1 MLSSMLN
8 NRIGNTMATIAVS
21 QMLMDRLNSLIRINK
36 YDVSSIGIS
45 SSLSLT
51 INLAQMVGMSYDE
64 IVELLTDFLTSNYG
78 SAIRTMDKAVRVAL
92 LTALNAMVSCAAS
105 PIISDDFLYT
115 IEGEGDDVTFT
126 RAEKPMDISLSSIDI
141 YNLFSKATPTGARA
155 EYYYGD
161 VPSGATPSEVWK
173 SGDLNAFIW
182 YVMNM
187 VEPYSEGDQ
196 KYWDK
201 LIWDNRN
208 KEFKDFLAEEDL
220 SQYGE
225 GDKYTY
231 DGEEAEDFW
240 GENVFY
246 KRKRIMRLDY
256 NDRTNSL
263 RVQLDGETYGKK
275 KIFGFELPERYD
287 DDSGNTFTYERN
299 RTIYDFNKDYVDNLR
314 IFYVKPIVAAIVNAA
329 SNFTIDFSLNGTLSY
344 EEEILRGEISKILTK
359 IIEADDTEIEDCY
372 FTFSNDE
379 YDQLVHEAE
388 MRRKGISVVTGDIKQ
403 GTRYNAELL
412 MQSIDQINSAA
423 SLQEQKSVIKNTITV
438 IASATGATDDSV
450 LDAGWKWNWN
460 GDTYSTKILQLLKNM
475 LMQFL
480 EAFLT
485 PRVVLIFLINFKF
498 ANGELPKTPLDFLS
512 AFLKMLWPV
521 IKSLVDFFINYLFEE
536 VLKRVKEL
544 MEIYLLK
551 LALEQLEKYKT
562 IVLALIDNCTLNLF
576 VPYIKKTQLIGNIDN
591 VVGADILETKSS
603 PDKDNC

>member
-187 VEPYSEGDQ
+187 VEPYSEGDR

-246 KRKRIMRLDY
+246 KRKR
-256 NDRTNSL
+256 
-263 RVQLDGETYGKK
+263 KA
-275 KIFGFELPERYD
+275 LPD
-287 DDSGNTFTYERN
+287 
-299 RTIYDFNKDYVDNLR
+299 
-314 IFYVKPIVAAIVNAA
+314 
-329 SNFTIDFSLNGTLSY
+329 
-344 EEEILRGEISKILTK
+344 
-359 IIEADDTEIEDCY
+359 
-372 FTFSNDE
+372 
-379 YDQLVHEAE
+379 
-388 MRRKGISVVTGDIKQ
+388 
-403 GTRYNAELL
+403 
-412 MQSIDQINSAA
+412 
-423 SLQEQKSVIKNTITV
+423 
-438 IASATGATDDSV
+438 
-450 LDAGWKWNWN
+450 
-460 GDTYSTKILQLLKNM
+460 
-475 LMQFL
+475 
-480 EAFLT
+480 
-485 PRVVLIFLINFKF
+485 
-498 ANGELPKTPLDFLS
+498 
-512 AFLKMLWPV
+512 
-521 IKSLVDFFINYLFEE
+521 
-536 VLKRVKEL
+536 
-544 MEIYLLK
+544 
-551 LALEQLEKYKT
+551 
-562 IVLALIDNCTLNLF
+562 
-576 VPYIKKTQLIGNIDN
+576 
-591 VVGADILETKSS
+591 
-603 PDKDNC
+603 